1 MKKKKLREDGE
12 KFLENLNMQ
21 NKAKF
26 QPPPKIDMKQ
36 SASNYFD

>member
-1 MKKKKLREDGE
+1 
-12 KFLENLNMQ
+12 MQ